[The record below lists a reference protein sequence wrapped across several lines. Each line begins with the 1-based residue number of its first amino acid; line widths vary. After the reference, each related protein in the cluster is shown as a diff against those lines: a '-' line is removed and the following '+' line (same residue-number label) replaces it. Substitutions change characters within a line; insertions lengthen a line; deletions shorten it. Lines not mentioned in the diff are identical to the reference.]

1 MWHDNLF
8 PELEKNKNAEQAA
21 KMAAYMQNKFA
32 FLGISKPKLK
42 EIIKPY
48 IKESK
53 KYGLDWKFVNIC
65 WKKDYREA
73 QYVAVEYL
81 DSSIKLL
88 TDNDLPNLKKLIITK
103 SWWETVDSIDAV
115 VGKLVLNYKQL
126 EKEMLKWSKD
136 ENIWVR
142 RVSIDFQLQYKE
154 KTNQKLL
161 EQIIINNFGT
171 DEFFINK
178 AIGWSLREYSKT
190 NQKWVKGFI
199 DKYKNQL
206 HKLSVKEGS
215 KYLYSTRGTA
225 KWQMNSK

>member
-1 MWHDNLF
+1 MWHNNLF
-8 PELEKNKNAEQAA
+8 PELEKNKNAERAI
-21 KMAAYMQNKFA
+21 KMAAYMQSKFA

-190 NQKWVKGFI
+190 NQKWVKDFI
-199 DKYKNQL
+199 NKYKNQL

-215 KYLYSTRGTA
+215 KYL
-225 KWQMNSK
+225 

>member
-1 MWHDNLF
+1 MVQQSI
-8 PELEKNKNAEQAA
+8 PRIRKKQ
-21 KMAAYMQNKFA
+21 KRGTSRRMAAYMQNKFA

-88 TDNDLPNLKKLIITK
+88 TDNDLSNLKKLIIAK
-103 SWWETVDSIDAV
+103 SWWETADSIDAI

-126 EKEMLKWSKD
+126 E
-136 ENIWVR
+136 
-142 RVSIDFQLQYKE
+142 
-154 KTNQKLL
+154 
-161 EQIIINNFGT
+161 
-171 DEFFINK
+171 
-178 AIGWSLREYSKT
+178 
-190 NQKWVKGFI
+190 
-199 DKYKNQL
+199 
-206 HKLSVKEGS
+206 
-215 KYLYSTRGTA
+215 
-225 KWQMNSK
+225 

>member
-1 MWHDNLF
+1 MWYDNIFL
-8 PELEKNKNAEQAA
+8 ELEKNKNAEQAI
-21 KMAAYMQNKFA
+21 KMSAYMQNKFV
-32 FLGISKPKLK
+32 FLGIPKPKLK

-48 IKESK
+48 IKEGK
-53 KYGLDWKFVNIC
+53 KHEINWKFVNIC

-81 DSSIKLL
+81 DSLIKLL
-88 TDNDLPNLKKLIITK
+88 TGKDLSNLKKLIITK
-103 SWWETVDSIDAV
+103 SWWDTSDSIDTL
-115 VGKLVLNYKQL
+115 VGSIILNYEHL

-154 KTNQKLL
+154 KTNQKLF
-161 EQIIINNFGT
+161 EQIIVNNFGT

-190 NQKWVKGFI
+190 NKKWVKDFI
-199 DKYKNQL
+199 NKYKVKL
-206 HKLSVKEGS
+206 HKLSIKEAS
-215 KYLYSTRGTA
+215 KYL
-225 KWQMNSK
+225 